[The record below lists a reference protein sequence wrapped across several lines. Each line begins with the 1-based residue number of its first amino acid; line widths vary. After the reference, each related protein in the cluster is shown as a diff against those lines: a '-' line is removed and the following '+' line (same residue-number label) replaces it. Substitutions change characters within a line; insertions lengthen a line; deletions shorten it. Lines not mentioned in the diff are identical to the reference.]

1 MITKRFKFAMALVTL
16 AVVFLCMG
24 FLMPAEQVV
33 QDFSLKNVDGK
44 SLSLSDYPDAKGF
57 IIVFTC
63 NHCPFAK
70 LYPTRFND
78 LNDKY
83 GQLGVPLI
91 AISSTD
97 TITYEEDTY
106 PKMVQKA
113 QREHFNFPYLFDGD
127 QTVAKHFAA
136 QKTPHA
142 FVIWKEKGQWVV
154 KYNGAIDDNGG
165 EPEKVEYPYVAK
177 AVEALLA
184 GNEVEVKETKSIG
197 CQIYFRQ

>member
-1 MITKRFKFAMALVTL
+1 
-16 AVVFLCMG
+16 
-24 FLMPAEQVV
+24 
-33 QDFSLKNVDGK
+33 
-44 SLSLSDYPDAKGF
+44 
-57 IIVFTC
+57 
-63 NHCPFAK
+63 
-70 LYPTRFND
+70 
-78 LNDKY
+78 
-83 GQLGVPLI
+83 VPLI

-106 PKMVQKA
+106 PKMVKKA

-127 QTVAKHFAA
+127 QMVAKHFAA

-154 KYNGAIDDNGG
+154 KYNGAIDDNGA

-184 GNEVEVKETKSIG
+184 GKEVEVKETKSIG
-197 CQIYFRQ
+197 CQIHFRQ